1 LIGDPGFFKSFIE
14 DQVTCHPQ
22 KHTHCHPQL
31 DWGSSVYFF
40 SFNRS
45 NKYFLD
51 SRFRGNDKELTVI
64 PINILTV
71 IPNLIGDPGFFK
83 SFIEDQVTCHPQK
96 HTHCHPQLDWGSSVY
111 FFSFN
116 RSNKYFLD
124 SRFRGN
130 DKELT
135 VIPINILTV
144 IPINILTVIPNLIG
158 DPVFISFLLTEVIN
172 TSWIPAFA
180 GMTERLCGMTK
191 S

>member
-1 LIGDPGFFKSFIE
+1 MTILISSSKVHPLSSSKSFIE
-14 DQVTCHPQ
+14 DQVTCHPRKLPHYHPH

-71 IPNLIGDPGFFK
+71 IPNLIGDP
-83 SFIEDQVTCHPQK
+83 
-96 HTHCHPQLDWGSSVY
+96 
-111 FFSFN
+111 
-116 RSNKYFLD
+116 
-124 SRFRGN
+124 
-130 DKELT
+130 
-135 VIPINILTV
+135 
-144 IPINILTVIPNLIG
+144 
-158 DPVFISFLLTEVIN
+158 VFISFLLTEVIN

-180 GMTERLCGMTK
+180 GMTK

>member
-1 LIGDPGFFKSFIE
+1 MTILISSSKVHPLSSSKSFIE
-14 DQVTCHPQ
+14 DQVTCHPRKLPHYHPH

-71 IPNLIGDPGFFK
+71 IPNLIGDP
-83 SFIEDQVTCHPQK
+83 
-96 HTHCHPQLDWGSSVY
+96 
-111 FFSFN
+111 
-116 RSNKYFLD
+116 
-124 SRFRGN
+124 
-130 DKELT
+130 
-135 VIPINILTV
+135 
-144 IPINILTVIPNLIG
+144 
-158 DPVFISFLLTEVIN
+158 VFISFLLTEVIN

-191 S
+191 K